1 MSGIEATAPVPADL
15 APSAHDGGEH
25 SYSAIARIAHWCQAL
40 AVLIMIG
47 SGWRIYDNVPIF
59 PFEFPYWITL
69 GGDKYL
75 ATTTSNDWGTA
86 NAIAWHFAGMWLLL
100 FGFALF
106 ILNGVVTG
114 HFRRD
119 LLPVGPRSFLRDF
132 IAAAT
137 FRLPHKLGEYNAVQ
151 KTFYWGVL
159 FALTMMFLSGLAIWK
174 PVQLGFLTWVFGGF
188 PAARVVHFLFMSAI
202 VGFIIVHV
210 TLVILVPK
218 TFLAMTLGHA
228 SDTHHA
234 DHAVEAE

>member
-1 MSGIEATAPVPADL
+1 MSSGLPDAVEEQR
-15 APSAHDGGEH
+15 H
-25 SYSAIARIAHWCQAL
+25 SAIARIAHWTQAL
-40 AVLIMIG
+40 AILIMIG

-100 FGFALF
+100 AGFSLF
-106 ILNGVVTG
+106 VVNGIATG

-119 LLPVGPRSFLRDF
+119 FLPVGPRSFLRDF

-137 FRLPHKLGEYNAVQ
+137 FRLAHRLGEYNAVQ
-151 KTFYWGVL
+151 RVFYWGVL
-159 FALTMMFLSGLAIWK
+159 FAIVMMFLSGLAIWK
-174 PVQLGFLTWVFGGF
+174 PVQLGWLTWLFGGF

-202 VGFIIVHV
+202 VGFLLVHV
-210 TLVILVPK
+210 MLVILVPK
-218 TFLAMTLGHA
+218 TFVAMTLGRA
-228 SDTHHA
+228 TGGHHA
-234 DHAVEAE
+234 AAGGQAD